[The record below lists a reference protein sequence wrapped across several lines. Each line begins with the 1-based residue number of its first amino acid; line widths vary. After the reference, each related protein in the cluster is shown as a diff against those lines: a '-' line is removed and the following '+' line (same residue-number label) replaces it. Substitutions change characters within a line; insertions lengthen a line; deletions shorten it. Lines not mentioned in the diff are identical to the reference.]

1 MKSKSVLIF
10 NTEKSMNP
18 CHANE
23 HIICFQYNEKEP
35 TIQFV
40 ALSEEKNFEILSGAN
55 HIVFVHSGS
64 VNVSCQELSDKK
76 MKSGESI
83 LIPIQNAATFTAL
96 RKTTLLVM
104 KLDFE
109 TITACDAFP
118 LKLLL
123 KRYEKTHREDD
134 NVRILK
140 YNRNLKTFCNTLAD
154 YVNDGIKC
162 SYFYDLKIREF
173 LYLIRVY
180 YDKSTVFHFFKPVY
194 NADFIFSNNVYQNID
209 KVKTIK
215 ELASTLDYS
224 MSGLEKRFNK
234 VFNLSPHQWLQQQK
248 AKKIYH
254 EINCSKRTFSEI
266 AFDFGFSSPAHFNDF
281 CRIYFNNTPGG
292 VRKESEKLS
301 MALFK

>member
-1 MKSKSVLIF
+1 
-10 NTEKSMNP
+10 MNP

-23 HIICFQYNEKEP
+23 QITCFQYNEKEP
-35 TIQFV
+35 PIEFV
-40 ALSEEKNFEILSGAN
+40 ALSEGKIFEVLSN
-55 HIVFVHSGS
+55 TNQIVFTHSGS
-64 VNVSCQELSDKK
+64 VTVFCGALSDKK

-109 TITACDAFP
+109 TLTACESFP

-123 KRYEKTHREDD
+123 NRYEKSREKDD
-134 NVRILK
+134 SVSVLK
-140 YNRNLKTFCNTLAD
+140 YNRHLKNFCNVLAD
-154 YVNDGIKC
+154 YVKDGIKC
-162 SYFYDLKIREF
+162 SYFYGLKIREF

-180 YDKSTVFHFFKPVY
+180 YDKIAVFHFFKPVY
-194 NADFIFSNNVYQNID
+194 NDDFIFINSVYQNMD

-215 ELASTLDYS
+215 ELASVLDYS
-224 MSGLEKRFNK
+224 MSGLEKRFHKIFKN
-234 VFNLSPHQWLQQQK
+234 SPHQWMQQQR
-248 AKKIYH
+248 AKKIYY
-254 EINCSKRTFSEI
+254 EINCTKRTFSEI

-281 CRIYFNNTPGG
+281 CRIYFNDTPGG

-301 MALFK
+301 IALFK